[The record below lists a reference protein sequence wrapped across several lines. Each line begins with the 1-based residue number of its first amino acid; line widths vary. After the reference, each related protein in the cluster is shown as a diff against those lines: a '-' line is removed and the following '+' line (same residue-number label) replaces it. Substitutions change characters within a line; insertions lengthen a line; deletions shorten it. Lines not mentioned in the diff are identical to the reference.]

1 MKIMKDMEEKDPKD
15 TFEEKK
21 SEDILEDNKAEE
33 VIAEEEVTA
42 EEEKPVELTPAEEIE
57 TEWARTLHI
66 DYDAGEARRRAEAV
80 QQPSSITP
88 PPVPGQT
95 PPPAPEPAKPAPFNG
110 NYNQPANNGGQAQQ
124 PNAQYGHPEPMPK
137 TYLVWAVVSMV
148 LCCFI
153 PGLIAVIFSTSVS
166 SKYYAC
172 DYEGARRA
180 SEVTQYWIIASI
192 VLGLVSATLYLPV
205 SLLVN

>member
-1 MKIMKDMEEKDPKD
+1 MEEKDPND

-21 SEDILEDNKAEE
+21 PEDI
-33 VIAEEEVTA
+33 VA
-42 EEEKPVELTPAEEIE
+42 EEEKSAELTPAEEIE
-57 TEWARTLHI
+57 TEWAGTLHS
-66 DYDAGEARRRAEAV
+66 DSDAEEARGGAEAV
-80 QQPSSITP
+80 QQPASVTP

-95 PPPAPEPAKPAPFNG
+95 PPPAPQPAKPAPFNG
-110 NYNQPANNGGQAQQ
+110 NYNQPADNGCQAQQ

-137 TYLVWAVVSMV
+137 TYLVWAVISMV

-166 SKYYAC
+166 SKYYAR

-205 SLLVN
+205 SLLVG